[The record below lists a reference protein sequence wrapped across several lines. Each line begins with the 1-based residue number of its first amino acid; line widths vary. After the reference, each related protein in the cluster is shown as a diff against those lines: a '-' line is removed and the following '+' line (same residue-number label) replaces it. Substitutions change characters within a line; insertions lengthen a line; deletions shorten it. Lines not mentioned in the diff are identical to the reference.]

1 MSSRLA
7 ILLIWSSSYLL
18 NGRWLTLTS
27 PFLFLSFCFADKG
40 EEIGGYNCLMYAA
53 HYINNHRLSLIFTP
67 LLRIYWCI
75 YIQNFQSDFSH
86 FVVYSGD
93 VIFRTL
99 VKYKNPSS
107 NKLFLF
113 IKSNFAPNTSWVL
126 CLDILGSL
134 LASLAT
140 NF

>member
-53 HYINNHRLSLIFTP
+53 HYINNQVEPYFHSAPSNLLVYVYIIFNQISRTCY
-67 LLRIYWCI
+67 RIQWWCDI
-75 YIQNFQSDFSH
+75 SYFN
-86 FVVYSGD
+86 
-93 VIFRTL
+93 
-99 VKYKNPSS
+99 KYKNPSS

-113 IKSNFAPNTSWVL
+113 IKSNFEPNTTLVL
-126 CLDILGSL
+126 CLDILGPCL
-134 LASLAT
+134 HL
-140 NF
+140 